1 MKIDSIRST
10 PIRIRRTIL
19 LTTSYGRNA
28 ESNTVLVEVR
38 ADDGLTGYGM
48 TTSAAP
54 WYGDSIEDIVAHLDR
69 YLAPAMIGR
78 DPLNI
83 VDAVKHLDRVRAGA
97 LYAKSAL
104 EHALWDLKG
113 KALGV
118 PVYQLLGGRAQDG
131 IHLHGF
137 AHYGAPDE
145 MADGARAEATAGWT
159 VLKMKIGVDPAGD
172 LARYRAVREAVGD
185 RATFQLDGNTGY
197 TLVQAVPTLTEMV
210 RLGGV
215 GIVEQPVRTLD
226 EMAELGRRL
235 AVPLMIDESINRP
248 EDVIEIAQRR
258 AGHVLHMKLHKFGGL
273 LKAHRIASV
282 AHAAGIVLSV
292 APYTDVELAA
302 AAHFAAAMPHATW
315 PAGYTPM
322 EDSILTEPIVPT
334 GQRVL
339 PPDRPG
345 FGVEIDAERVA
356 ALAVR

>member
-1 MKIDSIRST
+1 MKITGIRSR
-10 PIRIRRTIL
+10 PIRIRRSIL

-38 ADDGLTGYGM
+38 TDQGVTGYGM

-54 WYGDSIEDIVAHLDR
+54 WYGDSIEDILAHLDR
-69 YLAPAMIGR
+69 YLAPAMMGR

-83 VDAVKHLDRVRAGA
+83 VDAVRHLDRVRGGA

-137 AHYGAPDE
+137 AHHDAPDA
-145 MADGARAEATAGWT
+145 MADAARAEVAVGWT
-159 VLKMKIGVDPAGD
+159 VLKMKVGVEPAGD
-172 LARYRAVREAVGD
+172 LMRYRAVRDAVGD
-185 RATFQLDGNTGY
+185 RAVFQLDGNTGY
-197 TLVQAVPTLTEMV
+197 TLAQAIPTLTEMV
-210 RLGGV
+210 GMGGV
-215 GIVEQPVRTLD
+215 GILEQPVRALD

-235 AVPLMIDESINRP
+235 PVPLMIDESINRP
-248 EDVIEIAQRR
+248 EDAFEIAQRR

-273 LKAHRIASV
+273 LKAQRIAAI
-282 AHAAGIVLSV
+282 AHAAGMLLSV

-302 AAHFAAAMPHATW
+302 AAHFAAATPHATW
-315 PAGYTPM
+315 PAGFTPM
-322 EDSILTEPIVPT
+322 EDSILKQPIQPT

-339 PPDRPG
+339 PPDGPG
-345 FGVEIDAERVA
+345 FGVEIDDDRVK
-356 ALAVR
+356 ALAPR

>member
-1 MKIDSIRST
+1 MKITRIRST

-19 LTTSYGRNA
+19 LTTSYGRQA

-38 ADDGLTGYGM
+38 TDQGLVGYGM
-48 TTSAAP
+48 TTAAAP

-69 YLAPAMIGR
+69 YLSPSMIGR

-83 VDAVKHLDRVRAGA
+83 VEAVTHLDRVRTGA

-118 PVYQLLGGRAQDG
+118 PVYQLLGGRAQEG
-131 IHLHGF
+131 IRLHGF
-137 AHYGAPDE
+137 AHYAAPAE
-145 MADGARAEATAGWT
+145 MAETARAEVDAGWT
-159 VLKMKIGVDPAGD
+159 VLKMKIGVGPAGD
-172 LARYRAVREAVGD
+172 LARYRAVRGAVGD

-197 TLVQAVPTLTEMV
+197 TLAQAIPTLTEMV
-210 RLGGV
+210 ALGGV

-235 AVPLMIDESINRP
+235 AVPLMVDESINRP
-248 EDVIEIAQRR
+248 EDAVAIARRR

-273 LKAHRIASV
+273 LKAQRIAAV
-282 AHAAGIVLSV
+282 AQAAGMLLSV

-322 EDSILTEPIVPT
+322 DDSILTEPIVPT

-339 PPDRPG
+339 PREKPG
-345 FGVEIDAERVA
+345 FGVDIDEQRVA
-356 ALAVR
+356 ALTPR

>member
-1 MKIDSIRST
+1 MKIESIEST

-28 ESNTVLVEVR
+28 ESNTVLVEIR
-38 ADDGLTGYGM
+38 TDEGLIGYGM

-54 WYGDSIEDIVAHLDR
+54 WYGDSVEDIITHLER
-69 YLAPAMIGR
+69 YLVPAMIGR

-83 VDAVKHLDRVRAGA
+83 VDAVKHLDRVRSGA

-113 KALGV
+113 KALGA
-118 PVYQLLGGRAQDG
+118 PVYQLLGGRAQEG

-137 AHYGAPDE
+137 AHYGRADE
-145 MADGARAEATAGWT
+145 MARAARAEVEAGWT
-159 VLKMKIGVDPAGD
+159 VLKMKVGVDPVGD
-172 LARYRAVREAVGD
+172 LVRYRAVRDAVGD

-197 TLVQAVPTLTEMV
+197 TLAEAIPALAEMV

-215 GIVEQPVRTLD
+215 GILEQPVRTLD
-226 EMAELGRRL
+226 EMAELGRRFP
-235 AVPLMIDESINRP
+235 VPLMIDESINRP
-248 EDVIEIAQRR
+248 EDALEIAKRR

-273 LKAHRIASV
+273 LKAQRIASI
-282 AHAAGIVLSV
+282 AQAAGILLSV

-339 PPDRPG
+339 PPEGPG
-345 FGVEIDAERVA
+345 FGVDVDRERVA
-356 ALAVR
+356 ALTAR